1 MRPPVALLRLTGRTR
16 DGDIRASYQSR
27 QIDGILLPSGS
38 KRGAWRDLGTLKD
51 GDTVLARLT
60 WNDSGDSFTAS
71 VIRRL
76 SQERPPVLGLF
87 RREGKTNLLVPVDKR
102 DRNQYRIPANHTE
115 GASDGDLVTAE
126 ILPGGR
132 YGLRQAKVTANHG
145 ALETRAGLSSIA
157 IHEHGLPLSFS
168 KETLEEVATLRAI
181 EYTDVEKDTRLDLRD
196 VPLVT
201 IDPRDARDHDDAVW
215 AKADDN
221 PKNRDGWVVFV
232 AIADVS
238 AYVSPGSALDRDA
251 RERGNS
257 TYFPDRV
264 LPMLPERLSADL
276 CSLRAGEERPCVVA
290 RMVFDKNGRKRSHSF
305 ARAMMKSAAF
315 LTYEQAQA
323 AIDGKPDKT
332 CRELLESTLEPLW
345 GAYRALAKARELR
358 QPLELEVPEYRIRIE
373 KSGKIANVEPT
384 ERLDAHRLIEEFMI
398 AANSAVAQELRGHLL
413 IHRNHEPPA
422 QEKSDQLREFLRAL
436 HLQARVQSSP
446 KPKDFNDILRR
457 IDDEDMHAIIG
468 EAILRSQT
476 QAFYGIDPL
485 GHFGLQLRDYAHF
498 TSPIRRYADL
508 TVHRALLSLLA
519 NDKMKQIGLEETA
532 AHISETERRSVAAER
547 DTAARYMAVSFS
559 ERIGERLDGRITG
572 VSRAGLFIRPH
583 ASAADGFAPVARLPG
598 GYYRFEPS
606 QFAMV
611 GHSRGQTY
619 RIGDTVRVEVAEAN
633 PLTGGLILDV
643 LPRKP

>member
-1 MRPPVALLRLTGRTR
+1 MALLRLTGRTG
-16 DGDIRASYQSR
+16 DGDIRASYESR

-76 SQERPPVLGLF
+76 SQERPPILGLF
-87 RREGKTNLLVPVDKR
+87 RREGEANLLDPVDKR
-102 DRNQYRIPANHTE
+102 DRNRYRISAKHAG
-115 GASDGDLVTAE
+115 GARDGDLVTAE

-132 YGLRQAKVTANHG
+132 HAPRQAKVTANHG
-145 ALETRAGLSSIA
+145 KLETRAGLSAIA

-168 KETLEEVATLRAI
+168 KETLEEVAALQAI
-181 EYTDVEKDTRLDLRD
+181 EYAGGEKDARLDLRD

-215 AKADDN
+215 AKADDH
-221 PKNRDGWVVFV
+221 PKNPGGWTVFV

-238 AYVSPGSALDRDA
+238 AYVPPGSALDRDA
-251 RERGNS
+251 RKRGNS

-305 ARAMMKSAAF
+305 VRAMMKSAAF

-323 AIDGKPDKT
+323 AIDGKPDDI
-332 CRELLESTLEPLW
+332 CRGLLESTLKPLW
-345 GAYRALAKARELR
+345 GAYRALAKAREQR
-358 QPLELEVPEYRIRIE
+358 QPLELEMPEYRIRIE
-373 KSGKIANVEPT
+373 KSGKITNIEPS
-384 ERLDAHRLIEEFMI
+384 ERLDAHRLVEEFMI

-422 QEKSDQLREFLRAL
+422 QEKSEQLRQFLRAL
-436 HLQARVQSSP
+436 HLRARVQSSP

-457 IDDEDMHAIIG
+457 IDDEDMQAIIG

-508 TVHRALLSLLA
+508 TVHRSLLSLLA
-519 NDKMKQIGLEETA
+519 NEKKKQAGLEETA

-547 DTAARYMAVSFS
+547 DTAARYMAVCFS
-559 ERIGERLDGRITG
+559 ERIGERMSGRITG

-606 QFAMV
+606 RFAMV
-611 GHSRGQTY
+611 GHSRGQAY
-619 RIGDTVRVEVAEAN
+619 RIGDTVRVEVTEAN

-643 LPRKP
+643 LPGKS

>member
-1 MRPPVALLRLTGRTR
+1 MALLRLTGRTR
-16 DGDIRASYQSR
+16 DGDIRANYQSR
-27 QIDGILLPSGS
+27 QVDGILLPSGS
-38 KRGAWRDLGTLKD
+38 RRGAWRDLGTLRD

-60 WNDSGDSFTAS
+60 WNDEGNSFTAS

-76 SQERPPVLGLF
+76 SQERPPILGLF
-87 RREGKTNLLVPVDKR
+87 RREEKTNLLEPVDKR
-102 DRNQYRIPANHTE
+102 DRNRYRVSANHTG
-115 GASDGDLVTAE
+115 GARDGDLVTAE

-132 YGLRQAKVTANHG
+132 HTVRQAKVAANHG
-145 ALETRAGLSSIA
+145 ALETRAGLSLIA

-181 EYTDVEKDTRLDLRD
+181 EYTDAEKDTRLDLRD

-201 IDPRDARDHDDAVW
+201 IDPQDARDHDDAVW

-221 PKNRDGWVVFV
+221 PKNPGGWIVLV

-238 AYVSPGSALDRDA
+238 AYVTPESALDRDA
-251 RERGNS
+251 RKRGNS

-276 CSLRAGEERPCVVA
+276 CSLRAGEDRPCVSA

-305 ARAMMKSAAF
+305 TRAMMKSSAS

-323 AIDGKPDKT
+323 AMDGKPDDT
-332 CRELLESTLEPLW
+332 CRELLESTLKPLW
-345 GAYRALAKARELR
+345 GAYRALTKARDLR
-358 QPLELEVPEYRIRIE
+358 QPLELEVPEYRIRTD
-373 KSGKIANVEPT
+373 KSGKLTNVEPT
-384 ERLDAHRLIEEFMI
+384 ERLDAHRLIEECMI
-398 AANSAVAQELRGHLL
+398 AANSAAAQELRGRRI
-413 IHRNHEPPA
+413 IHRIHEPPA
-422 QEKSDQLREFLRAL
+422 QEKSEQLREFLRAL
-436 HLQARVQSSP
+436 HLPAHVQSSP
-446 KPKDFNDILRR
+446 KPKDLNDILRR
-457 IDDEDMHAIIG
+457 IGDEDMHAIIG

-476 QAFYGIDPL
+476 QAYYGTSPL

-498 TSPIRRYADL
+498 TSPIRRYSDL

-519 NDKMKQIGLEETA
+519 GEGKEQAGLEETA
-532 AHISETERRSVAAER
+532 GWISETERRSVAAER
-547 DTAARYMAVSFS
+547 DTTARYMAMDYSK
-559 ERIGERLDGRITG
+559 RIGERLDGRITG

-598 GYYRFEPS
+598 GYYRFDPS
-606 QFAMV
+606 RFAMV
-611 GHSRGQTY
+611 GYSRGQTY
-619 RIGDTVRVEVAEAN
+619 RIGDVVRVEIAEAN

-643 LPRKP
+643 LSRKS

>member
-1 MRPPVALLRLTGRTR
+1 MALLRLTGRTG
-16 DGDIRASYQSR
+16 DGDIRASYESR

-76 SQERPPVLGLF
+76 SQERPPILGLF
-87 RREGKTNLLVPVDKR
+87 RREGEANLLDPVDKR
-102 DRNQYRIPANHTE
+102 DRNRYRISAKHAG
-115 GASDGDLVTAE
+115 GARDGDLVTAE

-132 YGLRQAKVTANHG
+132 HAPRQAKVTANHG
-145 ALETRAGLSSIA
+145 KLETRAGLSAIA

-168 KETLEEVATLRAI
+168 KETLEEVAALQAI
-181 EYTDVEKDTRLDLRD
+181 EYAGGEKDARLDLRD

-215 AKADDN
+215 AKADDH
-221 PKNRDGWVVFV
+221 PKNPGGWTVFV

-238 AYVSPGSALDRDA
+238 AYVPPGSALDRDA
-251 RERGNS
+251 RKRGNS

-305 ARAMMKSAAF
+305 VRAMMKSAAF

-323 AIDGKPDKT
+323 AIDGKPDDI
-332 CRELLESTLEPLW
+332 CRGLLESTLKPLW
-345 GAYRALAKARELR
+345 GAYRALAKAREQR
-358 QPLELEVPEYRIRIE
+358 QPLELEMPEYRIRIE

-384 ERLDAHRLIEEFMI
+384 ERLDAHRLVEEFMI

-422 QEKSDQLREFLRAL
+422 QEKSEQLRQFLRAL
-436 HLQARVQSSP
+436 HLRARVQSSP

-457 IDDEDMHAIIG
+457 IDDEDMQAIIG

-508 TVHRALLSLLA
+508 TVHRSLLSLLA
-519 NDKMKQIGLEETA
+519 NEKKKQAGLEETA

-547 DTAARYMAVSFS
+547 DTAARYMAVCFS
-559 ERIGERLDGRITG
+559 ERIGERMDGRITG

-606 QFAMV
+606 RFAMV
-611 GHSRGQTY
+611 GHSRGQAY

-643 LPRKP
+643 LPGKS

>member
-1 MRPPVALLRLTGRTR
+1 MALLRLTGRTR
-16 DGDIRASYQSR
+16 DGDIRANYQSR
-27 QIDGILLPSGS
+27 QVDGILLPSGS
-38 KRGAWRDLGTLKD
+38 RRGAWRDLGTLRD

-60 WNDSGDSFTAS
+60 WNDNGDSFTAS

-76 SQERPPVLGLF
+76 SQERPPILGLF
-87 RREGKTNLLVPVDKR
+87 RREGKTNLIEPVDKR
-102 DRNQYRIPANHTE
+102 DRNQYRVSANHAE
-115 GASDGDLVTAE
+115 GARDGDLVTAE

-132 YGLRQAKVTANHG
+132 YTARQAKVTANHG
-145 ALETRAGLSSIA
+145 ALETRAGLSLIA
-157 IHEHGLPLSFS
+157 IHQHDLPLSFS
-168 KETLEEVATLRAI
+168 KETLEEVAALQAI
-181 EYTDVEKDTRLDLRD
+181 EYTGAEKDARIDLRD
-196 VPLVT
+196 IPLVT

-215 AKADDN
+215 AKADDD
-221 PKNRDGWVVFV
+221 PKNRGGWIVFV

-238 AYVSPGSALDRDA
+238 AYVSPESALDRDA
-251 RERGNS
+251 RKRGNS

-276 CSLRAGEERPCVVA
+276 CSLRAGEDRPCMVA
-290 RMVFDKNGRKRSHSF
+290 RMIFDKNGRKRSHSF

-323 AIDGKPDKT
+323 AIDGKPDDI
-332 CRELLESTLEPLW
+332 CRELLESTLKPLW
-345 GAYRALAKARELR
+345 GAYHALAKARELR
-358 QPLELEVPEYRIRIE
+358 QPLELEMPEYRIRVE
-373 KSGKIANVEPT
+373 KSGKLTSIEPT
-384 ERLDAHRLIEEFMI
+384 ERLDAHRLVEEFMI
-398 AANSAVAQELRGHLL
+398 AANSAVAQELRGHPL
-413 IHRNHEPPA
+413 IHRNHESPA
-422 QEKSDQLREFLRAL
+422 QEKSEQLREFLRAL
-436 HLQARVQSSP
+436 HLRASVQSAP

-476 QAFYGIDPL
+476 QAFYGTEPL

-508 TVHRALLSLLA
+508 TVHRALLSLWTG
-519 NDKMKQIGLEETA
+519 DKKKQAALEETA

-547 DTAARYMAVSFS
+547 DTAARYMAMNLS

-598 GYYRFEPS
+598 GYFRFEPS
-606 QFAMV
+606 RFAMV

-619 RIGDTVRVEVAEAN
+619 RIGDMVRVEIAEAN

-643 LPRKP
+643 LPESRRKK

>member
-1 MRPPVALLRLTGRTR
+1 MALLRLTGRTG
-16 DGDIRASYQSR
+16 DGDIRASYESR

-76 SQERPPVLGLF
+76 SQERPPILGLF
-87 RREGKTNLLVPVDKR
+87 RREGEANLLDPVDKR
-102 DRNQYRIPANHTE
+102 DRNRYRISANHAG
-115 GASDGDLVTAE
+115 GARDGDLVTAE

-132 YGLRQAKVTANHG
+132 HAPRQAKVTANHG
-145 ALETRAGLSSIA
+145 KLETRAGLSAIA

-168 KETLEEVATLRAI
+168 KETLEEVAALQAI
-181 EYTDVEKDTRLDLRD
+181 EYTGGEKDARLDLRD

-215 AKADDN
+215 AQADDH
-221 PKNRDGWVVFV
+221 PKNPGGWTVFV

-238 AYVSPGSALDRDA
+238 AYVPPGSALDRDA
-251 RERGNS
+251 RKRGNS

-305 ARAMMKSAAF
+305 VRAMMKSAAF

-323 AIDGKPDKT
+323 AIDGKPDDI
-332 CRELLESTLEPLW
+332 CRGLLESTLKPLW
-345 GAYRALAKARELR
+345 GAYRALAKAREQR
-358 QPLELEVPEYRIRIE
+358 QPLELEMPEYRIRIE

-384 ERLDAHRLIEEFMI
+384 ERLDAHRLVEEFMI

-422 QEKSDQLREFLRAL
+422 QEKSEQLRQFLRAL

-457 IDDEDMHAIIG
+457 IDDEDMQAIIG

-476 QAFYGIDPL
+476 QAFYGIEPL
-485 GHFGLQLRDYAHF
+485 GHFGLQLRNYAHF

-508 TVHRALLSLLA
+508 TVHRSLLSLLA
-519 NDKMKQIGLEETA
+519 NEKKKQAGLEETA

-547 DTAARYMAVSFS
+547 DTAARYMAVCFS
-559 ERIGERLDGRITG
+559 ERIGERMDGRITG

-606 QFAMV
+606 RFAMV
-611 GHSRGQTY
+611 GHSRGQAY

-643 LPRKP
+643 LPGKS